1 MATTLLIDSFTEANV
16 GEQTTLQA
24 VAAAAATTITVKSIE
39 GFQVGQAIYVG
50 QLSRDGCEKAV
61 IAALPNETT
70 INLSAGLELPHGR
83 YESVTG
89 VVGSQARIYRAANVD
104 GKAPADDAFAL
115 LAVRDLDPDQQTTY
129 YRDPDGSSSY
139 WYRYTYYDPVL
150 DIETSLTESPAI
162 RGDDFGHYASI
173 NEIRTEAGFDNAYNL
188 RDSAIDQQRRFA
200 EDELNTSL
208 AAAYT
213 TPFSPVPQIIHDLT
227 VQLAAALLLVQYRKT
242 PENVK
247 LLADVRARI
256 KAYGTRDGTI
266 IDDDG
271 NDLSSG
277 GSVSV
282 TPDDSASRMFTVDM
296 RF

>member
-1 MATTLLIDSFTEANV
+1 MSTTLLIDSFTEGNV
-16 GEQTTLQA
+16 REQTTLQA
-24 VAAAAATTITVKSIE
+24 DVTAGANSITVKSIE
-39 GFQVGQAIYVG
+39 GYQAGQAIYLG
-50 QLSRDGCEKAV
+50 MLSRDGCEKAV

-70 INLSAGLELPHGR
+70 INLTAALELPHGR

-89 VVGSQARIYRAANVD
+89 VLGSQARIYRAANVD
-104 GKAPADDAFAL
+104 GKAPADGAFTL
-115 LAVRDLDPDQQTTY
+115 LATRDLDPDQQTTY
-129 YRDPDGSSSY
+129 YTDSNGSSDY

-150 DIETSLTESPAI
+150 VVETSLSDSPAV

-173 NEIRTEAGFDNAYNL
+173 NEIRTEAGFDTAYNL

-200 EDELNTSL
+200 ESELNTSL
-208 AAAYT
+208 AAVYT
-213 TPFSPVPQIIHDLT
+213 TPFNPVPQLIHDLT

-256 KAYGTRDGTI
+256 KALGTKDGTI
-266 IDDDG
+266 TDDDG

-277 GSVSV
+277 GSV
-282 TPDDSASRMFTVDM
+282 TGYPDASASRMFTVDM